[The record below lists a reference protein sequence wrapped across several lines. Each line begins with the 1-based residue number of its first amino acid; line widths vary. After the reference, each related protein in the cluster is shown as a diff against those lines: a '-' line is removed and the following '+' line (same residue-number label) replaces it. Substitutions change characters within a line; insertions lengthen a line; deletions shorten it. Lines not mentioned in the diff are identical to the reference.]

1 MSDIRKKKKITSEY
15 RKLWYYEMLYGTL
28 KYYEPP
34 IRLAK
39 YEIDS
44 HIFMHQVQG
53 NNYTYQM
60 AIKDFGKRKV
70 DLLLSNGLI
79 EKENGL
85 MIDKRVIENVEEVLN
100 KSIKR
105 TEAANSRWNKEK
117 ENNKEI
123 NNDANA

>member
-28 KYYEPP
+28 KYHESS

-85 MIDKRVIENVEEVLN
+85 MIDKRVIENVEEVLD

-117 ENNKEI
+117 ENKEI
-123 NNDANA
+123 NDDANA

>member
-15 RKLWYYEMLYGTL
+15 RKLWYYEMLYGTF
-28 KYYEPP
+28 KYHEPP

-53 NNYTYQM
+53 NNYTYEM

-85 MIDKRVIENVEEVLN
+85 MIDKRVIENVDEVLN

-117 ENNKEI
+117 ENKEI
-123 NNDANA
+123 NDDANA

>member
-1 MSDIRKKKKITSEY
+1 
-15 RKLWYYEMLYGTL
+15 MLYGAL
-28 KYYEPP
+28 KYHEPP

-53 NNYTYQM
+53 NNYTYEM

-79 EKENGL
+79 ENENGL
-85 MIDKRVIENVEEVLN
+85 MIDKRVIENVEEVLD

-117 ENNKEI
+117 ENKEI
-123 NNDANA
+123 NDDANA

>member
-28 KYYEPP
+28 KYHEPH

-44 HIFMHQVQG
+44 HIFMHQVQS
-53 NNYTYQM
+53 NNYTYEM

-85 MIDKRVIENVEEVLN
+85 MIDKRVIENVDEVLN

-117 ENNKEI
+117 ENKEI
-123 NNDANA
+123 NDDANA

>member
-28 KYYEPP
+28 KYHEPP

-79 EKENGL
+79 EK
-85 MIDKRVIENVEEVLN
+85 RVIENVEEVLD

-117 ENNKEI
+117 ENKEI
-123 NNDANA
+123 NDDANA

>member
-1 MSDIRKKKKITSEY
+1 
-15 RKLWYYEMLYGTL
+15 
-28 KYYEPP
+28 
-34 IRLAK
+34 
-39 YEIDS
+39 
-44 HIFMHQVQG
+44 MHQVQG
-53 NNYTYQM
+53 NNYTYEM

-85 MIDKRVIENVEEVLN
+85 MIDKRVIENVEEVLD

-105 TEAANSRWNKEK
+105 TEAANIRWNKEK
-117 ENNKEI
+117 ENKEV

>member
-28 KYYEPP
+28 KYHEPP

-53 NNYTYQM
+53 NNYTYEM

-85 MIDKRVIENVEEVLN
+85 MIDKRVIENVEEVLD
-100 KSIKR
+100 KSVKR
-105 TEAANSRWNKEK
+105 TEAANIRCNKEK
-117 ENNKEI
+117 ENKEI
-123 NNDANA
+123 NDDANA

>member
-53 NNYTYQM
+53 NNYTY
-60 AIKDFGKRKV
+60 
-70 DLLLSNGLI
+70 
-79 EKENGL
+79 
-85 MIDKRVIENVEEVLN
+85 
-100 KSIKR
+100 
-105 TEAANSRWNKEK
+105 
-117 ENNKEI
+117 
-123 NNDANA
+123 

>member
-53 NNYTYQM
+53 NNYTYEM

-85 MIDKRVIENVEEVLN
+85 MIDKRVIENVEEVLD

-117 ENNKEI
+117 ENKET
-123 NNDANA
+123 NDNANA